1 MHKIELL
8 DSVALLRNIPGK
20 NLIKGQVGTVVEL
33 LDGET
38 YEIEFTNSRGETI
51 QTLPLS
57 KKDIILLHFES
68 EASNSA
74 KF

>member
-1 MHKIELL
+1 MPKIKLL
-8 DSVALLRNIPGK
+8 DSVALLRNIPKK
-20 NLIKGQVGTVVEL
+20 NLAKGQVGTVVEL
-33 LDGET
+33 LDEGT

-68 EASNSA
+68 EATGSA